1 MTAGGGGGVG
11 MCVCKNDK
19 AAGPIFHDKKA
30 KPKTFMPHIWP

>member
-11 MCVCKNDK
+11 CVCVNDK

-30 KPKTFMPHIWP
+30 KPKSFMPHIWP